1 MPGQSATRRY
11 HSPRRSEQ
19 AEATR
24 IAVLVAAQRL
34 FERDGYARTSVAAI
48 AKEAR
53 VTPRT
58 VYLGFETKAGLLR
71 AVWNRALRGEHDDA
85 PVAAQRWFQEVLEEP
100 DPERTLRLNAH
111 NSRRFKERSTELLQV
126 VRDAAPVETEIAG
139 LWQRI
144 QAEYHANQRAVVES
158 LRPGALKQGL
168 SVTRAADMIWA
179 LNHPNTWIQLHVLRG
194 WTPAQYERW
203 VGDTSCQQLLT
214 QTGPSNERP

>member
-1 MPGQSATRRY
+1 MQGQSATRRY
-11 HSPRRSEQ
+11 NSPRRREQ

-24 IAVLVAAQRL
+24 IAVLAAAQRL
-34 FERDGYARTSVAAI
+34 FERDGYIRTSVAAI
-48 AKEAR
+48 AEEAG

-71 AVWNRALRGEHDDA
+71 AVWNRALRGERDDA

-100 DPERTLRLNAH
+100 DPERALRLNAR

-126 VRDAAPVETEIAG
+126 VRDGAPVEIEIAG

-158 LRPGALKQGL
+158 LRPGALRRGL
-168 SVTRAADMIWA
+168 SVIRATDIIWT
-179 LNHPNTWIQLHVLRG
+179 LNHPNTWIELHVLRG
-194 WTPAQYERW
+194 WPPAHYERW
-203 VGDTSCQQLLT
+203 VGDTSCDQLLT
-214 QTGPSNERP
+214 PDRRPIK

>member
-1 MPGQSATRRY
+1 MPAQPASRRY
-11 HSPRRSEQ
+11 HSPRRREQ

-24 IAVLVAAQRL
+24 VAVLAAAQRL
-34 FERDGYARTSVAAI
+34 FERDGYAQTSVATI
-48 AKEAR
+48 AREAG

-58 VYLGFETKAGLLR
+58 VYLGFETKAGVLR
-71 AVWNRALRGEHDDA
+71 AVWNRALRGQRDDA

-100 DPERTLRLNAH
+100 DPERTLRLNAR
-111 NSRRFKERSTELLQV
+111 NSRRFKERSTALLQV
-126 VRDAAPVETEIAG
+126 VRDTAPIEAEIAD

-158 LRPGALKQGL
+158 LPPRALKHGL
-168 SVTRAADMIWA
+168 SIIRATDIIWT

-203 VGDTSCQQLLT
+203 VGDTSCEQLLT
-214 QTGPSNERP
+214 PNGQPIT